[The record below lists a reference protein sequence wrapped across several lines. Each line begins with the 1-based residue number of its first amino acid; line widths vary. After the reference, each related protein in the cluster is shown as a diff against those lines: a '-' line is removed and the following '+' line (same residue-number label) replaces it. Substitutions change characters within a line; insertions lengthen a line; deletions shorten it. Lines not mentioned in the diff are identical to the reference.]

1 MSKRAGISLQS
12 IALAFLASA
21 LFCEPANAVI
31 KIIGIERASVVKN
44 VTTEAGVNTITV
56 YGGLAGDA
64 SRCEGAT
71 GGSTSSTCNNCRL
84 LTTETVPPPLVTPD
98 LYLLPCNERRVNPQL
113 LLAITYSSDAIAGTS
128 AVTSKTGTP
137 ALTGGT
143 SVAVAKG
150 TSVTVTVP
158 WSSICSQVFTDAV
171 DGGDP
176 NTCIPTNGKAS
187 GVIKVGIS
195 AGSTGLLNATADDAK
210 DINIIIRSVNG
221 TAVVNGPSLAENCA
235 AGGTDWRICYFD
247 MGPGDAKAIVKT
259 LGDNDVPVPASDY
272 THLRMLYAE
281 TGFSSV
287 TLVSP
292 RQYLPLSPSD
302 TESFKVAPRRIDGL
316 ANDRTY
322 YFKSALV
329 DSAGNVSLY
338 SRATNDGDCTQSPT
352 GGSLCRIVTPSEVA
366 GVLDKT
372 NCFIATAAYGT
383 QFALEIDTLRDF
395 RDQILMKSNVGRNF
409 VRFYYDRSP
418 YYARMILESP
428 VARGTVRAALVPVV
442 WFAGFALAYGPLKAV
457 LALLAS
463 LVLVAGMLHVGR
475 RPAVRAATRES
486 YNDVKDRARRSLLPL
501 LIGALFIPS
510 LSVQSAEAAKKDR
523 RPSQVAVEDELSED
537 PFDDAS
543 RSNDV
548 APADDELPPEPEY
561 PYPGA
566 SGTTPAPT
574 PRPVVRPRQPS
585 PLERADQ
592 KFGTGQRPTA
602 ITEDGEYIYER
613 LPETPAKRYGEPK
626 SHKFSERRG
635 VEKPSSIATDGEFTY
650 HVAESPFTGAAGVRF
665 GFMGAPRITN
675 KSNGLTFK
683 QIYGNNDVPG
693 LLFEY
698 EYPLTRKIGRVGLK
712 FESGAYYAQ
721 AQGRFLRLRP
731 EVPEEV
737 FTFLMVPLQVML
749 HYRFQYAD
757 NQLFV
762 PFVEGGAAYNGIVE
776 LRDDNKTPRIG
787 GAPAFIASGG
797 INILLD
803 WMDRHAIRQLDAE
816 YGINHVWLTVQ
827 YRQIIG
833 LKEEIDFTTHLIS
846 GGFTFDF

>member
-1 MSKRAGISLQS
+1 MSKRARVTLQ
-12 IALAFLASA
+12 AFASRATFGTAFVATFIASA
-21 LFCEPANAVI
+21 LFSNSANAVI
-31 KIIGIERASVVKN
+31 KIAGVERASVVDN
-44 VTTEAGVNTITV
+44 VTSEAGVNTITV

-64 SRCEGAT
+64 SRCEGVT
-71 GGSTSSTCNNCRL
+71 GSSTTSTCNNCRL
-84 LTTETVPPPLVTPD
+84 ETTETVPAATPD
-98 LYLLPCNERRVNPQL
+98 SYLLPCNERRINPQL
-113 LLAITYSSDAIAGTS
+113 MLAITYSSDAIAGTS

-150 TSVTVTVP
+150 TAVTVTVP
-158 WSSICSQVFTDAV
+158 WSSVCSQIFTDAA
-171 DGGDP
+171 DGGVG
-176 NTCIPTNGKAS
+176 TSCIPTS
-187 GVIKVGIS
+187 GVATGIIKVGIS

-210 DINIIIRSVNG
+210 DINIVIRSVNG
-221 TAVVNGPSLAENCA
+221 SGVANGPSLATNCA
-235 AGGTDWRICYFD
+235 SAGADWQICYFD
-247 MGPGDAKAIVKT
+247 MGPGDEKAIVKT
-259 LGDNDVPVPASDY
+259 LNDNDVPVPATEY
-272 THLRMLYAE
+272 KYLRMLYAE
-281 TGFSSV
+281 TGHNYV
-287 TLVSP
+287 TLVSLH
-292 RQYLPLSPSD
+292 QDLPIAPSD
-302 TESFKVAPRRIDGL
+302 TDKFKVTPRRIENL
-316 ANDRTY
+316 KNDATY

-338 SRATNDGDCTQSPT
+338 SPQATDTDCSLSPT
-352 GGSLCRIVTPSEVA
+352 GGTDCRIVTPSEVA

-383 QFALEIDTLRDF
+383 QFSLDIDTLRDF
-395 RDQILMKSNVGRNF
+395 RDQILMKSNAGRNF
-409 VRFYYDRSP
+409 VRFYYENSP
-418 YYARMILESP
+418 RYARMILDSP
-428 VARGTVRAALVPVV
+428 VARASVRAALVPVV
-442 WFAGFALAYGPLKAV
+442 WFAGMALAYGPFKAV
-457 LALLAS
+457 LAFLAS
-463 LVLVAGMLHVGR
+463 LILVAGMLHVGR
-475 RPAVRAATRES
+475 RPAVRAAARES
-486 YNDVKDRARRSLLPL
+486 FNEVKDRARRSLLPL
-501 LIGALFIPS
+501 LIGALLIPT

-523 RPSQVAVEDELSED
+523 RPSQVEDALSED
-537 PFDDAS
+537 PFDA
-543 RSNDV
+543 
-548 APADDELPPEPEY
+548 ADEVPPEPEY

-566 SGTTPAPT
+566 QGTTPAAT
-574 PRPVVRPRQPS
+574 PPPVARPRQLS

-592 KFGTGQRPTA
+592 KFGTQERPTR

-613 LPETPAKRYGEPK
+613 LPEIKPKKYGEPK
-626 SHKFSERRG
+626 THKFSGRQG
-635 VEKPSSIATDGEFTY
+635 MEKPSSITTDGEFTY
-650 HVAESPFTGAAGVRF
+650 HVDESPFTGAAGIRF

-675 KSNGLTFK
+675 KTNGLTFK

-698 EYPLTRKIGRVGLK
+698 EYPLTRAIGRVGLK

-731 EVPEEV
+731 EIPEEV

-776 LRDDNKTPRIG
+776 IRDDNKTPRVG

-797 INILLD
+797 VNILLD

-827 YRQIIG
+827 YRQIFG
-833 LKEEIDFTTHLIS
+833 LKDDVDFTTHLIS